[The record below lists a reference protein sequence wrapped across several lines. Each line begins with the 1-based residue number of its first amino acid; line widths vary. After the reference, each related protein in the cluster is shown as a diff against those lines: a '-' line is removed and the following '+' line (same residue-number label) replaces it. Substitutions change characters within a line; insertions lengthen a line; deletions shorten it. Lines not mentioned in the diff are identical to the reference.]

1 MVCVSN
7 ILKKKRHWHNT
18 TTAFKKIAMKVT
30 GIYFENS
37 TQQTV
42 PAKNS
47 MC

>member
-1 MVCVSN
+1 
-7 ILKKKRHWHNT
+7 
-18 TTAFKKIAMKVT
+18 MKVT

-47 MC
+47 MCWKLSGILGFLPKFKINDNG